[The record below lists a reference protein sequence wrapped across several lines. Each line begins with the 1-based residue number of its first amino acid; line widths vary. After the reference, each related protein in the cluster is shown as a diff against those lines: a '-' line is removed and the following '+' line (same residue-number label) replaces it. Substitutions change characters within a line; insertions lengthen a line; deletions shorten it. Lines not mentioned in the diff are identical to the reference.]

1 MVQFARSMVLAA
13 AVMLLWSCAPVKQ
26 NQQEAQTHY
35 SLGVS
40 YLREPNVTSALREFL
55 KAVELDPRN
64 ADYHEALAHAYHLKN
79 AYPEAEK
86 HYLEAVRLSGGD
98 PNYYNNLGALYLDMQ
113 RWDDAVENF
122 RLAAGDLLFA
132 QPEVAFTGAGT
143 ALVEKG
149 EPLEAIEYFQQS
161 LEKNRRYAPAHL
173 HMGRAY
179 QALGRPGPAIES
191 FLEATRID
199 AGYAEAYYQLGMAY
213 MKRKEDDKA
222 REAFEKAISLRP
234 GSELSRKAENYL
246 KLL

>member
-1 MVQFARSMVLAA
+1 MVQFARSIALVAA
-13 AVMLLWSCAPVKQ
+13 LMLLWSCTPVKQ
-26 NQQEAQTHY
+26 DRQEAQTHY
-35 SLGVS
+35 ALGVS
-40 YLREPNVTSALREFL
+40 YLREPNITSALREFL

-64 ADYHEALAHAYHLKN
+64 ADYQEALAQAYHLKN

-98 PNYYNNLGALYLDMQ
+98 PGYYNNLGALYLDMQ
-113 RWDDAVENF
+113 RWDDAVEYF

-132 QPEVAFTGAGT
+132 QPEVALTGAGT

-149 EPLEAIEYFQQS
+149 EPLEAIEYFQQA

-179 QALGRPGPAIES
+179 QALNRPGPAIES

-199 AGYAEAYYQLGMAY
+199 SGYAEAYYQLGLAY
-213 MKRKEDDKA
+213 MKRKEEGKA

-234 GSELSRKAENYL
+234 DSELSRKVENYL

>member
-1 MVQFARSMVLAA
+1 VVRFARVMILVA
-13 AVMLLWSCAPVKQ
+13 AVMLLWGCAPAKQ
-26 NQQEAQTHY
+26 ERQEARTHY
-35 SLGVS
+35 ALGVS
-40 YLREPNVTSALREFL
+40 YLREPNVTAALQEFL
-55 KAVELDPRN
+55 KVVELDPRN
-64 ADYHEALAHAYHLKN
+64 ADYQEVLAQAYHLKK

-98 PNYYNNLGALYLDMQ
+98 PGCYNNLGALYLDMQ
-113 RWDDAVENF
+113 RWDDAVEYF
-122 RLAAGDLLFA
+122 SLAAGDLLFA

-149 EPLEAIEYFQQS
+149 EPLEAIEYFQQA

-179 QALGRPGPAIES
+179 QSLGRPGPAIES

-199 AGYAEAYYQLGMAY
+199 TGYAEAYYQLGLAY
-213 MKRKEDDKA
+213 MKRKDDGKA
-222 REAFEKAISLRP
+222 REAFEKVISLRP
-234 GSELSRKAENYL
+234 DSELSRKAENYL

>member
-1 MVQFARSMVLAA
+1 MVQFSRLTVLVAA
-13 AVMLLWSCAPVKQ
+13 LMLLWGCAPANQ
-26 NQQEAQTHY
+26 NRQEAQTHY
-35 SLGVS
+35 ALGVS
-40 YLREPNVTSALREFL
+40 YLREPNVTAALREFL

-64 ADYHEALAHAYHLKN
+64 ADLHEVLGQTYHLKN

-98 PNYYNNLGALYLDMQ
+98 PSYYNNLGALYLDMQ
-113 RWDDAVENF
+113 RWDDAVEYF

-143 ALVEKG
+143 ALLEKG
-149 EPLEAIEYFQQS
+149 KPLEAIEYFQQA

-179 QALGRPGPAIES
+179 QALSRPGPAIDS

-199 AGYAEAYYQLGMAY
+199 AGYAEAYYQLGLAY
-213 MKRKEDDKA
+213 MKRKDDGKA
-222 REAFEKAISLRP
+222 REAFAKAISLRP
-234 GSELSRKAENYL
+234 DSELSRKAENYL